1 MRYFA
6 KYLPVEGEIGVGDCF
21 EIEKGSVGRVISF
34 SESGTTF
41 TVIGITGYFKDKQSG
56 TNHVVSL
63 RNKMQLFLCSRDIKV
78 GDKYHFNVSY
88 SSGERVADQ
97 SDIDQL
103 HLETN
108 PFKTIGPISPN
119 ATWIKEGDDIL
130 SKNVHRGTYKMGNKE
145 WMVIDA
151 EDDAK
156 EWDEAP
162 DIDIA
167 GWAKCYLIE
176 GPCGHYH

>member
-6 KYLPVEGEIGVGDCF
+6 KYLPVEGEIGIGDYA
-21 EIEKGSVGRVISF
+21 INSAGSIYQCYAAN
-34 SESGTTF
+34 ENT
-41 TVIGITGYFKDKQSG
+41 KQDKK
-56 TNHVVSL
+56 V
-63 RNKMQLFLCSRDIKV
+63 RLFLCSRDIKI
-78 GDKYHFNVSY
+78 GDTNVHTGLLVHSEEEIVREVKDD
-88 SSGERVADQ
+88 SQLRFMQGTAEVNKVA
-97 SDIDQL
+97 L
-103 HLETN
+103 
-108 PFKTIGPISPN
+108 FKVLGPISPY

-130 SKNVHRGTYKMGNKE
+130 SKNIHRGVCKMGHNR

-151 EDDAK
+151 EDDVK

-176 GPCGHYH
+176 GPCGHMH